1 MQAMAGM
8 LVIGDPGDPRTVVGP
23 LIRAVARERV
33 ERFIE
38 RVAGTFRARHWAS
51 APTRTTT

>member
-8 LVIGDPGDPRTVVGP
+8 LVIGDPVDPRTVVGP